1 MNLLNATAA
10 SRSRDDNGSE
20 YMCVLATKP
29 QTLKQALPDETL
41 TTETQVAAAS
51 FALPCT

>member
-1 MNLLNATAA
+1 MDLLNATAG
-10 SRSRDDNGSE
+10 SRTGDDSGSE

-29 QTLKQALPDETL
+29 QTLKQALPDETQ

-51 FALPCT
+51 FALFCT